1 MDKEQLIYSGI
12 PTFMGGKLIFD
23 KKLSNFD
30 VVFVGVPTDYG
41 ATYRLGA
48 KYAPR
53 KLRELSFWLRI
64 DGSRMYDYDTE
75 EILKAN
81 NLKIGDYG
89 DVEIDPTHPNKNQNN
104 ISKTV
109 YEVRKKT
116 FPLVC
121 GGDHSVTYGS
131 FVGCYKA
138 LKEKYPDYDLGIIHI
153 DAHVDVEDEYLNMPR
168 VWHGNVFRRL
178 IEDGFLKGENLHT
191 IGPRGVENYEL
202 IEYIREQ
209 KINLYP
215 NKKVKE
221 MGLNNILEKI
231 KEQAINKKIMYYITF
246 DIDGLDMVYAQ
257 GTGTPQS
264 DGLKVNECNYFFR
277 NLKELNIIGFDIVEL
292 NPILDPSSNSFIVA
306 CELLYNFLA
315 FGFNEKNYKNKNI

>member
-12 PTFMGGKLIFD
+12 PTFMGGKLIFN
-23 KKLSNFD
+23 KKLSNYD
-30 VVFVGVPTDYG
+30 VVFVGVPADYG

-64 DGSRMYDYDTE
+64 DGAKMYDFDKE
-75 EILKAN
+75 EVLEAN
-81 NLKIGDYG
+81 YLKIGDYG
-89 DVEIDPTHPNKNQNN
+89 DVEVDPTHPNKNQNN
-104 ISKTV
+104 ISKAV
-109 YEVRKKT
+109 YEIRKNS

-121 GGDHSVTYGS
+121 GGDHSITYGS
-131 FVGCYKA
+131 FVGCHKA
-138 LKEKYPDYDLGIIHI
+138 VKEKYPEYELGIIHI
-153 DAHVDVEDEYLNMPR
+153 DAHVDVEDEYLNMPT

-178 IEDGFLKGENLHT
+178 IEDGYLKGENLYT

-202 IEYIREQ
+202 IEYIKEQ
-209 KINLYP
+209 NINLYP

-221 MGLNNILEKI
+221 MGMVNILEKI
-231 KEQAINKKIMYYITF
+231 KEQSKNKNIMYYITF
-246 DIDGLDMVYAQ
+246 DIDGIDMAYAQ

-264 DGLKVNECNYFFR
+264 DGLKVNECNYFLR
-277 NLKELNIIGFDIVEL
+277 QLKDIDVVGFDIVEL
-292 NPILDPSSNSFIVA
+292 NPILDQSGNSFIVA

-315 FGFNEKNYKNKNI
+315 FGYNKKISNN